1 MEEKDNVTLSD
12 VERNKELFEY
22 EMTEVILQLKGEFA
36 KFTGKDLSF
45 DESQVEVKKPEIS
58 EIPQVSMELNGFE
71 NEVAEVKAG
80 SNQFDLPELNMP
92 EINVDCKSVGSINID
107 SISGGQMPLIEKP
120 ETVIPNASISIEEV
134 NVSGLDSESLSAV
147 DVPSVPAGVASGKL
161 ADLAAVDVNPG
172 QAVVGNVNVTP
183 MQPIT
188 LSSAEVSKPEV
199 TVAETKSISL
209 NDNITAQVDK
219 EAFDNIK
226 VPVVGAVKVSTI
238 DPNANGVQV
247 SVEGMS
253 ANGSQAVG
261 VDLPDMKNLQSKI
274 DNIQE
279 MTISPNKIP
288 EVPVI
293 GSPTINA
300 AEVDNVALNSVQS
313 PVLHSIENVS
323 IPEQLDLKNPVGVN
337 VPDVKKYDFS
347 SAVNNAQNV
356 NEAVKA
362 DVNLEIPD
370 MKNISIG
377 ELNTDSADVNLPN
390 MMSSEQIDISETV
403 ARMQNMAPVSVDT
416 SEMNKIEIPAKKD
429 VSEEIQSILDSIN

>member
-36 KFTGKDLSF
+36 KFTSKDLSF

-172 QAVVGNVNVTP
+172 QSVVGNVNVTP

-209 NDNITAQVDK
+209 TDNITAQVDK

-429 VSEEIQSILDSIN
+429 VSEEIQSILNSIN

>member
-1 MEEKDNVTLSD
+1 
-12 VERNKELFEY
+12 
-22 EMTEVILQLKGEFA
+22 
-36 KFTGKDLSF
+36 
-45 DESQVEVKKPEIS
+45 
-58 EIPQVSMELNGFE
+58 MELNGFE

-172 QAVVGNVNVTP
+172 QSVVGNVNVTP